1 MFRVTKF
8 GEYGIRGILHLA
20 EANGDKD
27 KPSLLKDIAKAEDI
41 PEKFLAKIFQNL
53 ARSGIVTS
61 KRGSRGGFVL
71 GKPIDEVT
79 MLEVLEVL
87 EGPIYLNVCLIRK
100 GYCPRDESCTV
111 HPVWVEAQ
119 EALKG
124 VLTKYTLKDLLHER
138 KSCAAGNGDR
148 KSTEHRK
155 AVK

>member
-1 MFRVTKF
+1 MFRVTKL

-20 EANGDKD
+20 ESNGNSD

-71 GKPIDEVT
+71 AKPKEEVT
-79 MLEVLEVL
+79 LLEVLEIL
-87 EGPIYLNVCLIRK
+87 EGPIFLNVCLIRK
-100 GYCPRDESCTV
+100 GYCPRDETCSV
-111 HPVWVEAQ
+111 HPVWCEAQ

-124 VLTKYTLKDLLHER
+124 VLGKYTLEDLLLHE
-138 KSCAAGNGDR
+138 KSKR
-148 KSTEHRK
+148 
-155 AVK
+155 